1 MVLVAHRSTWDA
13 ERVQPTVAS
22 LWRYPVK
29 SCRGE
34 SLAHVEVE
42 PWGVAQDRRWMVVDR
57 DGRMIT
63 ARELNRLLVVHP
75 TLTDVGLRLT
85 VPGAPAVDVPVP
97 DPAGQVP
104 ISIWSSRLTAADAG
118 DGAAG
123 WLSEALG
130 RDVRLVHLDDPR
142 RRPTSPTYSEPDD
155 RVSLAD
161 GYPLLLTTTAS
172 ADVVSEAADG
182 PVPMDRYRP
191 NLVVEGTEPWAED
204 TWRRFR
210 IGDVT
215 FRVVK
220 GCARCVMTTMEPDH
234 DAGSVARGAEPTR
247 TLARLRRFGKG
258 VWFGVNVIPDHPLP
272 ADATLVVGDTVEVLE
287 AVEPGTPP
295 IGS

>member
-1 MVLVAHRSTWDA
+1 MG
-13 ERVQPTVAS
+13 VQSTVAS

-34 SLAHVEVE
+34 SLERVVVE
-42 PWGVAQDRRWMVVDR
+42 PWGVAQDRRWMVVDPA
-57 DGRMIT
+57 GTMVT

-75 TLTDVGLRLT
+75 TLTDDGLRLT
-85 VPGAPAVDVPVP
+85 APGAPAVDVPVP

-104 ISIWSSRLTAADAG
+104 IAIWSSRLTAADAG
-118 DGAAG
+118 DDAAA
-123 WLSEALG
+123 WLTEVLG

-161 GYPLLLTTTAS
+161 GYPLLLTTAAS
-172 ADVVSEAADG
+172 AEAVSVAAG
-182 PVPMDRYRP
+182 ALVPMHRYRP
-191 NLVVEGTEPWAED
+191 NLVVEGTQAWAED
-204 TWRRFR
+204 SWRRFR

-234 DAGSVARGAEPTR
+234 DAGSVARGPEPTR

-272 ADATLVVGDTVEVLE
+272 AGATIAVGDPVQVLE
-287 AVEPGTPP
+287 AVESGTPP

>member
-1 MVLVAHRSTWDA
+1 M
-13 ERVQPTVAS
+13 QPTVAS

-34 SLAHVEVE
+34 SLERVEVE
-42 PWGVAQDRRWMVVDR
+42 PWGVAQDRRWMVVDPA
-57 DGRMIT
+57 GTMVT

-75 TLTDVGLRLT
+75 TLTDVGLRLA
-85 VPGAPAVDVPVP
+85 VAAEPAVEVPVP
-97 DPAGQVP
+97 DPAEQVP

-118 DGAAG
+118 EAAAR
-123 WLSEALG
+123 WLSDTLG
-130 RDVRLVHLDDPR
+130 RPLRLVHLDDPR
-142 RRPTSPTYSEPDD
+142 RRATSPVYSGPDD

-172 ADVVSEAADG
+172 ADVVSEAADA
-182 PVPMDRYRP
+182 PVPMHRYRP
-191 NLVVEGTEPWAED
+191 NLVVEGTQPWAED
-204 TWRRFR
+204 AWRRFR

-234 DAGSVARGAEPTR
+234 DAGSVARGPEPTR

-272 ADATLVVGDTVEVLE
+272 ADATLAVGDAVEVLE
-287 AVEPGTPP
+287 AVESGTPP

>member
-1 MVLVAHRSTWDA
+1 M
-13 ERVQPTVAS
+13 QPTVAS

-34 SLAHVEVE
+34 SLARVEVE
-42 PWGVAQDRRWMVVDR
+42 PWGLAQDRRWMVVDPA
-57 DGRMIT
+57 GGMVT
-63 ARELNRLLVVHP
+63 ARELNRLLVVHA
-75 TLTDVGLRLT
+75 TLTDDGLRLT
-85 VPGAPAVDVPVP
+85 VPGAAAVDVPLP
-97 DPAGQVP
+97 DPTAQVP

-118 DGAAG
+118 DGAAT
-123 WLSEALG
+123 WLGEVLG
-130 RDVRLVHLDDPR
+130 RQVRLVHLDDPR

-161 GYPLLLTTTAS
+161 GYPLLLTTRAS
-172 ADVVSEAADG
+172 AEAVSAAAG
-182 PVPMDRYRP
+182 TPVPMHRYRP
-191 NLVVEGTEPWAED
+191 NLVVEGTEPWGED

-234 DAGSVARGAEPTR
+234 DAGTVARGPEPTR
-247 TLARLRRFGKG
+247 TLAQLRRFGKG
-258 VWFGVNVIPDHPLP
+258 VWFGVNVIPDRPLP
-272 ADATLVVGDTVEVLE
+272 TGATIALGDPVEVLE
-287 AVEPGTPP
+287 AAEPGMPP